1 MEGTN
6 SSKLEEQLEKLS
18 DNSVFQILLSHRPEL
33 FILYANE
40 NIDLIFFLV
49 MLMVDNLEYLIL
61 ED

>member
-40 NIDLIFFLV
+40 NIDLIFLV